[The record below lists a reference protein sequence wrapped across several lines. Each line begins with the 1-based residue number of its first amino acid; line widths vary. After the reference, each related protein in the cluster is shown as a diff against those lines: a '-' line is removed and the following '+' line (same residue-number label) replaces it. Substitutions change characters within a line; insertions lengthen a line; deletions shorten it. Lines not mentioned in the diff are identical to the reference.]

1 MIPILILLEF
11 GLWCNL
17 ICSQRLVFSTEGLCS
32 FMFRR
37 FTMAFLTFSAP
48 PCFLQVSDLPT
59 STIVSLIFILYTHG
73 KRIHLVAGFLLCRIL
88 YFSMVYRSCMEY
100 HFIIFPIQHTP
111 LITIQRNQ
119 TRSRPNS
126 SVLLSRGPVLLL
138 LRSL

>member
-11 GLWCNL
+11 GLCCNL
-17 ICSQRLVFSTEGLCS
+17 ICSHNLVLVTDGLCS
-32 FMFRR
+32 WIFNRLTSALR
-37 FTMAFLTFSAP
+37 TFSAP
-48 PCFLQVSDLPT
+48 PCFLHVSDLPT
-59 STIVSLIFILYTHG
+59 CTTLEFILILYTQG